1 MAENKESLWMHERP
15 ATQYP
20 PLTEDTTADV
30 AVVGAGI
37 TGLTTAYLLKKAGL
51 KVAVV
56 EADRVCSGVTG
67 HTTAKITS
75 LHQLIYADLV
85 SSQGEETAR
94 VFAQANQAAIDQID
108 AVVTELEIDCDFQRL
123 PAYTYTELSDHVSTI
138 EKEVE
143 AAQKVGLP
151 AAYVEKTDL
160 PFAIQA
166 AIRLD
171 NQARFHPARYCTA
184 LAGAVQGDDSRIF
197 ELSRVLDVDKGT
209 VKTAGGS
216 IKAENVV
223 LATQMPILDRGAF
236 FASNYPKRSYLL
248 AARIDGTVPD
258 GMFISAEDPIR
269 SVAPAA
275 GGELLLIGGESHKT
289 GQDPDT
295 RKRYEALRFWAEKM
309 FKVQEIAYE
318 WSSQDYM
325 PADRLPYIGYLHPFT
340 GRVYV
345 ATGFGKWGMT
355 RGTFAGMLIHDL
367 ILGKENP
374 WAKTFSAT
382 RMSPV
387 HSAGSFW
394 MENMNVGKRF
404 VQDRLMSL
412 MPSGESSLTP
422 GVGKIVKKD
431 GDRVAAYR
439 DETGVLHAVSPV
451 CTHLGCYVTWN
462 AAEKSWDCPCHGS
475 RFKTD
480 GDILHGPATKGL
492 SKK

>member
-1 MAENKESLWMHERP
+1 MAENKESLWMYERP

-20 PLTEDTTADV
+20 PLTENTTADV
-30 AVVGAGI
+30 VIVGAGI
-37 TGLTTAYLLKKAGL
+37 TGLTTAHLLKKAGL

-85 SSQGEETAR
+85 SSQGEDAAR
-94 VFAQANQAAIDQID
+94 VFAQANQAAIGQVEAIV
-108 AVVTELEIDCDFQRL
+108 AELEIDCDFQRL
-123 PAYTYTELSDHVSTI
+123 PAYTYTEFSDRVSKI

-151 AAYVEKTDL
+151 AAFVEKTDL
-160 PFAIQA
+160 PFAIQG
-166 AIRLD
+166 AIRMD
-171 NQARFHPARYCTA
+171 NQARFHPANYCNA
-184 LAGAVQGDDSRIF
+184 LAETITGDDSRIF
-197 ELSRVLDVDKGT
+197 EMSRVVDVDKGT
-209 VKTAGGS
+209 VKTVGGS
-216 IKAENVV
+216 VRAENVV

-236 FASNYPKRSYLL
+236 FASNFPKRSYLL
-248 AARIDGTVPD
+248 ATRIDGTIPD
-258 GMFISAEDPIR
+258 GMFISAEEPIR
-269 SVAPAA
+269 SIAPAA
-275 GGELLLIGGESHKT
+275 GGEILLIGGESHKT

-295 RKRYEALRFWAEKM
+295 RKRYEALKFWAEKM
-309 FKVQEIAYE
+309 FTVKEIAYE

-355 RGTFAGMLIHDL
+355 RGTFAGMLIRDL
-367 ILGKENP
+367 ILGNENP
-374 WAKTFSAT
+374 WAKTFAAT

-394 MENMNVGKRF
+394 MENMNVGRRF
-404 VQDRLMSL
+404 MQDRLMSL
-412 MPSGESSLTP
+412 MPPKESALKPGE
-422 GVGKIVKKD
+422 GKIIKKD
-431 GDRVAAYR
+431 GDRVAAHR
-439 DETGVLHAVSPV
+439 DDTGVLHAVSPV

-462 AAEKSWDCPCHGS
+462 SAEKSWDCPCHGS
-475 RFKTD
+475 RFTAD

>member
-160 PFAIQA
+160 PFAVQA

-248 AARIDGTVPD
+248 AARI
-258 GMFISAEDPIR
+258 
-269 SVAPAA
+269 
-275 GGELLLIGGESHKT
+275 
-289 GQDPDT
+289 
-295 RKRYEALRFWAEKM
+295 
-309 FKVQEIAYE
+309 
-318 WSSQDYM
+318 
-325 PADRLPYIGYLHPFT
+325 
-340 GRVYV
+340 
-345 ATGFGKWGMT
+345 
-355 RGTFAGMLIHDL
+355 
-367 ILGKENP
+367 
-374 WAKTFSAT
+374 
-382 RMSPV
+382 
-387 HSAGSFW
+387 
-394 MENMNVGKRF
+394 
-404 VQDRLMSL
+404 
-412 MPSGESSLTP
+412 
-422 GVGKIVKKD
+422 
-431 GDRVAAYR
+431 
-439 DETGVLHAVSPV
+439 
-451 CTHLGCYVTWN
+451 
-462 AAEKSWDCPCHGS
+462 
-475 RFKTD
+475 
-480 GDILHGPATKGL
+480 
-492 SKK
+492 